1 MKKMMD
7 VPPPYLFLMLN
18 WSILVVLR
26 WAGDRNYYYSDL
38 TPIDGEAA
46 ITMLGN
52 ITLWMFNIV
61 FIFMNITEIANRLRG
76 GDVNIHKIMMVI
88 CCVCSLPIFIAS
100 VMGMNYLSKPHF
112 DRYEVGRWSRVVLSS
127 FFYSLMK

>member
-1 MKKMMD
+1 
-7 VPPPYLFLMLN
+7 MLN

-76 GDVNIHKIMMVI
+76 GDVNIHKII
-88 CCVCSLPIFIAS
+88 L
-100 VMGMNYLSKPHF
+100 GMIT
-112 DRYEVGRWSRVVLSS
+112 GVLSVIQS
-127 FFYSLMK
+127 FLHYRMNRDEMAGLVDASPCFIICQRRK